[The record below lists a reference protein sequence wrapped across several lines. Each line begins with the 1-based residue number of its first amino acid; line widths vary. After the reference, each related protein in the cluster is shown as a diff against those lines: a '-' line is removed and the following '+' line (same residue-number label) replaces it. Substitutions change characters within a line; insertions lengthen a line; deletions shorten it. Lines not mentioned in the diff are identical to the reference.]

1 MMFISGNETIWEF
14 SHLFVSSG
22 AAFETNPSL
31 QRLLR
36 DHFLHV
42 TPSFKHPVS
51 SLFWPLFFL
60 QCHLMLYVL
69 SVSRD
74 PEPLEGRDLASSPL
88 SPDMGE
94 ALASYLPSQWRK
106 WSPGELLQEG
116 NSISS
121 LNIYSGLNI
130 LKPIGA
136 KSPEGL
142 LPLSSGPKSA
152 LQHHLSD
159 PQASQFLPSLYG
171 TLASDLAFLLIAIP
185 PCLPSLFNS
194 LLPFLPPFPL

>member
-51 SLFWPLFFL
+51 SLFWPLLFL

-94 ALASYLPSQWRK
+94 ALASYLPSQ
-106 WSPGELLQEG
+106 
-116 NSISS
+116 
-121 LNIYSGLNI
+121 
-130 LKPIGA
+130 
-136 KSPEGL
+136 
-142 LPLSSGPKSA
+142 
-152 LQHHLSD
+152 
-159 PQASQFLPSLYG
+159 
-171 TLASDLAFLLIAIP
+171 
-185 PCLPSLFNS
+185 
-194 LLPFLPPFPL
+194 

>member
-1 MMFISGNETIWEF
+1 MPAQRSP
-14 SHLFVSSG
+14 
-22 AAFETNPSL
+22 PSL
-31 QRLLR
+31 TTSL
-36 DHFLHV
+36 
-42 TPSFKHPVS
+42 KHPVF
-51 SLFWPLFFL
+51 SLSWPLLFL

-74 PEPLEGRDLASSPL
+74 PGPLEGRDLASLPL

-94 ALASYLPSQWRK
+94 ALASFLPSQRRK

-121 LNIYSGLNI
+121 LNIYSGLNT
-130 LKPIGA
+130 LKLIGA

-142 LPLSSGPKSA
+142 LPFSGPKSA

-171 TLASDLAFLLIAIP
+171 TLAFVLTFLLLAIP

-194 LLPFLPPFPL
+194 LLPFLPPCPL